1 MEDTWNYIDEMK
13 LHVFEMRH
21 LREETRKLF
30 HSDMRIVVDFLAEG
44 SGYRSD
50 RKIVHKAALI
60 RMIRALSGDNDPED
74 VEQWMHE
81 QGIREEDEI
90 RVCELFDQYERRG
103 LARGKAEGKIEG
115 RAEGEELFASL
126 AQSLIE
132 GGRLDDLR
140 RALSDRGYR
149 TRLYAEAG
157 LS

>member
-1 MEDTWNYIDEMK
+1 
-13 LHVFEMRH
+13 
-21 LREETRKLF
+21 
-30 HSDMRIVVDFLAEG
+30 
-44 SGYRSD
+44 
-50 RKIVHKAALI
+50 
-60 RMIRALSGDNDPED
+60 
-74 VEQWMHE
+74 MHE

-103 LARGKAEGKIEG
+103 LARGKAEGRIAGRAEGKIEG